1 MLKIKSII
9 ISVLLLSASCSTKKV
24 CLNPLGQEVDWYAI
38 FFMPASISEDGEIHY
53 GYYDPNLSSLE
64 YYQYDV
70 NNFPPTHITRFTLSD
85 QTDFNYFFWND
96 DKTVKDG
103 SSSSASSTKAHAKGS
118 LVYDSTSG
126 AFLLHSLPRFPTRT
140 SENIVLEELP
150 SNAGSYGQTFLCISV
165 SKETAE
171 TIAELINC
179 VNVCVN
185 KAVESDRVNSTPNKW
200 VQKLIS
206 NSMDKSCEIEHTN
219 IIKSLSGVEF
229 TFYGKNYKNKIIPYD
244 TTMREAYQDH
254 FYVRTWSRPS
264 LAPAQYDTYNL
275 VNVMEVKYDS
285 YEYQVTKEHSK
296 WGITYKKNIVCFA
309 DLNHTESQKERGGHI
324 VCFEN
329 EKLHNIMKEAI
340 ISTDG
345 DILSTDVANS
355 SDEIINSKDEYVPSQ
370 EEAILSSGQTISI
383 NETEQTETKHLT
395 DEAKSSNEG
404 KNPSYDSID
413 ETKSTEEYENS
424 SSDVIKQSKEDLT
437 SSSYDAS
444 SNSNYI
450 NLKSV
455 ILMMYI
461 FCIFV

>member
-9 ISVLLLSASCSTKKV
+9 LSVLLLSASCSTKKV

-38 FFMPASISEDGEIHY
+38 FFMPASISDDGEIHY

-70 NNFPPTHITRFTLSD
+70 NTFPPTHITRFTLGD
-85 QTDFNYFFWND
+85 ETDFNYFFWND

-103 SSSSASSTKAHAKGS
+103 SSNSAASSKAHAKGS

-140 SENIVLEELP
+140 SENVVLEELP

-165 SKETAE
+165 NKETAE

-185 KAVESDRVNSTPNKW
+185 KAVDSDRVNTTPNKW
-200 VQKLIS
+200 VEKLIS
-206 NSMDKSCEIEHTN
+206 NSMDRSCEIEHTN

-229 TFYGKNYKNKIIPYD
+229 TFFGKNYKNKIIPYD

-275 VNVMEVKYDS
+275 VNVLEVKYDS

-345 DILSTDVANS
+345 DILSSQESDS
-355 SDEIINSKDEYVPSQ
+355 SIVEIIDSTDESALSQ
-370 EEAILSSGQTISI
+370 EEIIQTSRQVILSI
-383 NETEQTETKHLT
+383 NETEKEKEQEQTSITETSM
-395 DEAKSSNEG
+395 AKSS
-404 KNPSYDSID
+404 K
-413 ETKSTEEYENS
+413 EEENL
-424 SSDVIKQSKEDLT
+424 SSDEIKPSNDEAEQLDEESSK
-437 SSSYDAS
+437 S
-444 SNSNYI
+444 SNI
-450 NLKSV
+450 NIESL
-455 ILMMYI
+455 ILMLYL
-461 FCIFV
+461 FFVFV

>member
-1 MLKIKSII
+1 MLKSII
-9 ISVLLLSASCSTKKV
+9 FSIFLLSSFCSIRKV
-24 CLNPLGQEVDWYAI
+24 CLNPAGQEVDWYAI
-38 FFMPASISEDGEIHY
+38 FFMPSSISNDGEIYY
-53 GYYDPNLSSLE
+53 GYYDPDLSSLE
-64 YYQYDV
+64 YHKY
-70 NNFPPTHITRFTLSD
+70 NESSFPPTHITRYALSD
-85 QTDFNYFFWND
+85 ETDFNYFFWND
-96 DKTVKDG
+96 DKTVKNG
-103 SSSSASSTKAHAKGS
+103 SSSQAASSKAHAKGS
-118 LVYDSTSG
+118 LVYNSVSG

-140 SENIVLEELP
+140 TENIVLEELP
-150 SNAGSYGQTFLCISV
+150 SNAGLYGQTFFCISV

-171 TIAELINC
+171 TIAEMINC
-179 VNVCVN
+179 VNVCIN
-185 KAVESDRVNSTPNKW
+185 KAVDSDRVNATPNKW

-229 TFYGKNYKNKIIPYD
+229 TFYGKNNKNKIIPYD

-285 YEYQVTKEHSK
+285 YGYQVTKEHSK

-345 DILSTDVANS
+345 DIPSHDEEQSDDNS
-355 SDEIINSKDEYVPSQ
+355 KSFIINITV
-370 EEAILSSGQTISI
+370 
-383 NETEQTETKHLT
+383 
-395 DEAKSSNEG
+395 
-404 KNPSYDSID
+404 
-413 ETKSTEEYENS
+413 
-424 SSDVIKQSKEDLT
+424 
-437 SSSYDAS
+437 
-444 SNSNYI
+444 I
-450 NLKSV
+450 NL
-455 ILMMYI
+455 II
-461 FCIFV
+461 CIFYFVV

>member
-9 ISVLLLSASCSTKKV
+9 LSVLLLSASCSTKKV

-38 FFMPASISEDGEIHY
+38 FFMPASISDDGEIHY

-70 NNFPPTHITRFTLSD
+70 NTFPPTHITRFTLGD
-85 QTDFNYFFWND
+85 ETDFNYFFWND

-103 SSSSASSTKAHAKGS
+103 SSSSAASSKAHAKGS

-140 SENIVLEELP
+140 SENVVLEELP

-165 SKETAE
+165 NKETAE

-185 KAVESDRVNSTPNKW
+185 KAVDSDRVNTTPNKW
-200 VQKLIS
+200 IEKLIS
-206 NSMDKSCEIEHTN
+206 NSMDRSCEIEHTN
-219 IIKSLSGVEF
+219 IIKSLGGVEF

-275 VNVMEVKYDS
+275 VNVLEVKYDS

-345 DILSTDVANS
+345 DILSFQESDS
-355 SDEIINSKDEYVPSQ
+355 SIVEIIDSTDESALSQ
-370 EEAILSSGQTISI
+370 EEIIQTSGQEILSI
-383 NETEQTETKHLT
+383 NETEKEKEQEQTSITEASM
-395 DEAKSSNEG
+395 AKSS
-404 KNPSYDSID
+404 K
-413 ETKSTEEYENS
+413 EEENL
-424 SSDVIKQSKEDLT
+424 SSDEIKPSNDEAEQLDEETSK
-437 SSSYDAS
+437 S
-444 SNSNYI
+444 SNINITVI
-450 NLKSV
+450 NL
-455 ILMMYI
+455 II
-461 FCIFV
+461 CIFYFVV